1 VGYEAVRQLWALDE
15 NSIDNAVASC
25 TGRSSDG
32 ISSSSA
38 IGILAVVAIA
48 FVGIV
53 VVLGFAYC
61 FYRSVHK
68 N

>member
-1 VGYEAVRQLWALDE
+1 MGYEAVRQLWALDE

-38 IGILAVVAIA
+38 IGILAIVAIA